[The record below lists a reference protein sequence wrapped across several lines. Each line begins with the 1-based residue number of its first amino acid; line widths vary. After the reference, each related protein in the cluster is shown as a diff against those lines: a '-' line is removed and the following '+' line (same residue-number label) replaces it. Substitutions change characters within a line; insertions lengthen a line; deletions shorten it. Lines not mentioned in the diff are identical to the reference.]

1 MYIGGTQQHVG
12 MHSVAPRHV
21 LPQPQHTA
29 ITGVPVH
36 PQKTEGDSHK
46 ITTTSN
52 TTTSTPVPST
62 AADSTK
68 KQGTCMY
75 KKLATYMC
83 TEHKIK
89 IQNSFGHVQ
98 KMSPCI

>member
-1 MYIGGTQQHVG
+1 MYTGGTQQHVG

-21 LPQPQHTA
+21 LPQLQHTA
-29 ITGVPVH
+29 VTGVPIH
-36 PQKTEGDSHK
+36 PQKTEWDSHK

-68 KQGTCMY
+68 KQGTYMY
-75 KKLATYMC
+75 VCIRNWPC
-83 TEHKIK
+83 TCVYEIL
-89 IQNSFGHVQ
+89 
-98 KMSPCI
+98 